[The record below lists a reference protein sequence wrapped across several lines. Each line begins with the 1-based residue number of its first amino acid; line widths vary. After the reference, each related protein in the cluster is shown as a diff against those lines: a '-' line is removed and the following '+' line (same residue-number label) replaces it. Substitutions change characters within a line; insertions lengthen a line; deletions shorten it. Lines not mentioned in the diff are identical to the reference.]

1 MVAAARTTV
10 AAATAT
16 GIGPF
21 KGRPPLV
28 VGTGMLAARITGTAR
43 RGVSLGGLGAV
54 LEQRVGLLRGP
65 STLLARQGLLLLER
79 GHGGSGEA
87 WPQMFGYIRGRG

>member
-1 MVAAARTTV
+1 M
-10 AAATAT
+10 
-16 GIGPF
+16 
-21 KGRPPLV
+21 V

-43 RGVSLGGLGAV
+43 RGVSLEGLGAV

-87 WPQMFGYIRGRG
+87 WPQMFGYEWLPRTAGTGRGCKWIDFAGSLWAVCGF